1 MAIYRAGLEV
11 KDFGFAAEVIDEKEL
26 RSRVKELGEAITADY
41 SGREPLF
48 VSMLTGAVTFTSDL
62 VRSIDDEAEIDF
74 MALNRFGEGGRIG
87 IAMDLSTSVLDR
99 NVIIVEDVV
108 DTGLTLAVLRRMMMD
123 RGAASVATVTLFDKV
138 RRRVNDVPLEY
149 RGFEVGDEFLLGY
162 GLDWQ
167 GLYRNLPSIWVV
179 MSMEAFIDDPHILA
193 RKLGFI

>member
-1 MAIYRAGLEV
+1 VAALHEGLSVRE
-11 KDFGFAAEVIDEKEL
+11 FGFANEAITETEL
-26 RSRVKELGEAITADY
+26 RSRVIELGEAITADY
-41 SGREPLF
+41 RGRQPLF
-48 VSMLTGAVTFTSDL
+48 VSMLTGAVSFTSDL
-62 VRSIDDEAEIDF
+62 VRAFDDHAEVDF

-108 DTGLTLAVLRRMMMD
+108 DTGLTLSVLRRMMMD
-123 RGAASVATVTLFDKV
+123 RGVASVATVTLFDKA

-179 MSMEAFIDDPHILA
+179 MDMQAFIDDPHILA
-193 RKLGFI
+193 RNLGHI